1 MDNISDLIRTGRRE
15 LGLSTRSLA
24 SLAGVSYPTI
34 SRIEN
39 GHEQPRLDTLEK
51 IATALGK
58 SLRPMF
64 EPLPM
69 LRLCDLADQ
78 WTYDATGE
86 AQPAW
91 TPWRAFADQVTVRPY
106 LTAPAIAPAPAPSGS
121 EFVDN
126 LLAGTAE
133 KLADDTGIRRPS
145 WTLRIPPLR
154 TPWRALGTPRMRAD
168 HATRTPP
175 QVAARNITLP
185 ATSIWRDR
193 EMALAWPNPSQSAAR
208 RSGSSSPRS
217 AANSTKPADL
227 TP

>member
-1 MDNISDLIRTGRRE
+1 
-15 LGLSTRSLA
+15 
-24 SLAGVSYPTI
+24 
-34 SRIEN
+34 
-39 GHEQPRLDTLEK
+39 
-51 IATALGK
+51 
-58 SLRPMF
+58 
-64 EPLPM
+64 M

-91 TPWRAFADQVTVRPY
+91 TQWRAFADQLTLRPY
-106 LTAPAIAPAPAPSGS
+106 LTAAAIAPAPAPSSS

-175 QVAARNITLP
+175 QFAARNITLP

-193 EMALAWPNPSQSAAR
+193 EMALAWPNPSHSAAR

-217 AANSTKPADL
+217 AANSTEPADNTPSSSSVERYRPATIYARQPWML
-227 TP
+227 TRCAGSTTSFERPYGLWLLATDLLGIG